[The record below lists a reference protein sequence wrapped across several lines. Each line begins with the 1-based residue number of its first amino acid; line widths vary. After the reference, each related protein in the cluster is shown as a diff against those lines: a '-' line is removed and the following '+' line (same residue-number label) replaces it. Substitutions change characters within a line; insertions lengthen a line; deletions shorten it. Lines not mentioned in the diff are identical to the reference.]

1 MYSERAVPGLGAIW
15 RVEQPT
21 EPAATSAAAL
31 SASASTIVPADGCA
45 DFVLRGDALLIAGP
59 STQWLRSPVDSASP
73 TVGIRFAP
81 GTAAAAF
88 GRPLDALRDSLVPA
102 DVAIAGAVALRVA
115 STMRALASGTRH
127 DATELMGDRQFVR
140 SLAHAID
147 ADGGVSTAPVRWRR
161 AALQAAD
168 AEDSLSALA
177 HRIGCSERQVHRGML
192 AEFGYGFAALRRVR
206 RGLRARLALVNGAS
220 LAQVAVRAGYADQSH
235 FTREFSRMMGETPSQ
250 YARSR
255 QAVAPSEAG
264 AAGSGA

>member
-1 MYSERAVPGLGAIW
+1 MPGLGVIW

-21 EPAATSAAAL
+21 EPAAPSSAAP
-31 SASASTIVPADGCA
+31 SDFSPSVSTIVPADGCA

-59 STQWLRSPVDSASP
+59 STQWLRSPVDSATP

-115 STMRALASGTRH
+115 SSMRALASGTRQ
-127 DATELMGDRQFVR
+127 DATELMREREFVP

-147 ADGGVSTAPVRWRR
+147 ADGGVSTAPVPWRR

-177 HRIGCSERQVHRGML
+177 HRIGFSERQVHRRML

-206 RGLRARLALVNGAS
+206 RGLRARLALDNGAS

-235 FTREFSRMMGETPSQ
+235 FTREFSRMMGETPLQ
-250 YARSR
+250 YARLR
-255 QAVAPSEAG
+255 QVVAPSDAG